1 MNQLPTPA
9 TFLWL
14 RGLLLRLERLRTDD
28 KREGDRGY
36 EFTGDEKRMYEDAV
50 ASTDFTRETARLV
63 IGLWTRFLK
72 REARDA
78 SEQFF
83 GNFFWGG
90 VDQPLSSSRPDGH
103 RDGLMSTRNRE
114 LMRTVALRWDQS
126 AALKHEVLRE
136 VVRAK
141 YDAVPE
147 HVARV
152 REILRA
158 PLPASE
164 FGRSFLRVAEH
175 FEKRV
180 DDDAELLKHIRSG
193 ELRTSGYRGSKHYDW
208 TNRCVCCELE
218 FAPSDQSRRVERSLF
233 WEGFVDS
240 GDNFQR
246 LITESLHSLSGAE
259 AVARLR
265 FIPRASLCNYCF
277 TRITVS
283 RDAAEAL

>member
-1 MNQLPTPA
+1 MS
-9 TFLWL
+9 L
-14 RGLLLRLERLRTDD
+14 RFHELLLQLEERRTDN

-63 IGLWTRFLK
+63 IGLWSRFLK

-78 SEQFF
+78 CEQFF

-90 VDQPLSSSRPDGH
+90 DGQPLSSLRPDGH

-136 VVRAK
+136 VVGTK
-141 YDAVPE
+141 YDCVPE

-158 PLPASE
+158 TLPASE
-164 FGRSFLRVAEH
+164 FGRRFLHVVEH

-180 DDDAELLKHIRSG
+180 DDDAELLKYIRSG
-193 ELRTSGYRGSKHYDW
+193 ELHTQTRSFRYYDW
-208 TNRCVCCELE
+208 SKRCVCCEQK
-218 FAPSDQSRRVERSLF
+218 FGASKKSERIERCLF
-233 WEGFVDS
+233 WDGFVDA
-240 GDNFQR
+240 GDNFQK
-246 LITESLHSLSGAE
+246 LVTESLRGLAVAE
-259 AVARLR
+259 AVVRLR
-265 FIPRASLCNYCF
+265 YVPDATLCNYCF